1 MEATEQDG
9 PVKHED
15 TDSPVKVLKNTQA
28 QLIEVPIV
36 FVLVLYVHTLGT
48 YMYLFS
54 PFLYLIGA
62 YVLSNR
68 DIHVR
73 TYILYILYTV
83 LVYVHTVGV
92 ICLYTLCT
100 VRMYCV
106 YCVRCV

>member
-15 TDSPVKVLKNTQA
+15 TDSPVKVLKNTQT

-62 YVLSNR
+62 YVLSNK
-68 DIHVR
+68 DVHVH
-73 TYILYILYTV
+73 TYCIYYIQCLCMYIL
-83 LVYVHTVGV
+83 
-92 ICLYTLCT
+92 
-100 VRMYCV
+100 
-106 YCVRCV
+106 